1 MAGKPGR
8 PGAAKSKK
16 GGKVGS
22 GGNNKQRLEGRG
34 PTPKAEDRKNHKAFK
49 AKQAAERKAV
59 ALGIKIVGKG
69 AGNSSTARK
78 FASELD
84 PKIANARTGKAAPRS
99 SRAGFAAVSAAGSAA
114 GGRAATG
121 SSRGTA
127 GTRDG
132 ARRGEFLAP
141 SARTAGSA
149 GAAKRSGQRVAKA
162 ENASEVLSG
171 RNSVL
176 EALRSKVPATA
187 LFIATRI
194 EMDERVKEAIKIAAT
209 RGVPVTE
216 LTRPEI
222 DRMTGFDS
230 VHQGIALQVP
240 PYKYQHPMELLDLI
254 LSRGQKPL
262 LVALDGITDP
272 RNLGAIIRSVAAFG
286 GQGVIL
292 PQRRSTGVTASA
304 WKTSA
309 GAAARVPVAL
319 AANLNA
325 TLKDL
330 KKRGCFIVGLDGGGD
345 MSLAEFSLGTEPLV
359 LVVGSEGKGLSRLV
373 TENCDAVVSIPITGD
388 TESLNAGIAA
398 SVTLY
403 EVSKRRAA
411 ISKGKK

>member
-49 AKQAAERKAV
+49 AKQAAERKAA

-84 PKIANARTGKAAPRS
+84 PKIATARTGKAAPRAAAG
-99 SRAGFAAVSAAGSAA
+99 RAGATTGARAGAA
-114 GGRAATG
+114 
-121 SSRGTA
+121 RGTA

-149 GAAKRSGQRVAKA
+149 GAAKRAGQRVAKA

-194 EMDERVKEAIKIAAT
+194 EMDERVKEAIKIAAA

-309 GAAARVPVAL
+309 GAAARIPVAL

-330 KKRGCFIVGLDGGGD
+330 KKRGCFIVGLDGGGN
-345 MSLAEFSLGTEPLV
+345 MSLPEFSLGTEPLV

-403 EVSKRRAA
+403 EVSKRRALA
-411 ISKGKK
+411 GKK

>member
-49 AKQAAERKAV
+49 AKQAAERKAA
-59 ALGIKIVGKG
+59 ALGIKVVGKG

-84 PKIANARTGKAAPRS
+84 PKIASSRTGKSA
-99 SRAGFAAVSAAGSAA
+99 SRPATRPATGTRAGSA
-114 GGRAATG
+114 
-121 SSRGTA
+121 RGTA
-127 GTRDG
+127 GTREG

-141 SARTAGSA
+141 GQRTAGAA
-149 GAAKRSGQRVAKA
+149 GAAKRAGQRVSKA

-176 EALRSKVPATA
+176 EALRAKVPSTA

-194 EMDERVKEAIKIAAT
+194 EMDERVKEAIKIAAS
-209 RGVPVTE
+209 RGIPVTE

-309 GAAARVPVAL
+309 GAAARIPVAL
-319 AANLNA
+319 AANLNS

-345 MSLAEFSLGTEPLV
+345 MSLSEFSLGTEPLV

-373 TENCDAVVSIPITGD
+373 TENCDAVVSISISGE

-411 ISKGKK
+411 AQKSKK